1 MWSCKYILGVLLGLV
16 AALGAGAQDVLT
28 VDDTG
33 GQVAVVVFEWTSDAS
48 GNASGRTSAVIPGVL
63 FSVATTPGTGDDAP
77 TDNYDVTVKQAF
89 EAVGG
94 GSVNVLADDLA
105 EGELA
110 NRDSVAPELV
120 PWWPTSVRPSGGM
133 IQIDVS
139 NAGNANSGRVELT
152 IARHLALQVS
162 ELALV
167 GGATGQ
173 ILQYEAPGL
182 VKFVTISG
190 DGTLADGGELSV
202 SGGGGGGGLAD
213 GDTLTIGLT
222 FPGAGLHLLD
232 TNASHDLIFSPGS
245 NLTADRTLSILT
257 GDSNR
262 SLTFSA
268 DSTIGGTN
276 SGDVTLAGTPDY
288 ITISGQVVTRGL
300 VDLAADV
307 TGTLPAASLGTGLTV
322 AQGGTGAATFTDGG
336 VLIGNG
342 TSAIQATSAGTSLQA
357 LISNGTGVDPTFQSI
372 VDSMVSNTLT
382 ASILVGSGS
391 TTDAVDAATAEFA
404 GNIPVARLNSGT
416 SASSSTF
423 WRGDA
428 TWAEPP
434 VTLSNTVTLTN
445 KRITARTGST
455 TSSAT
460 PTINTDS
467 YDSYRLTAQTT
478 DITSFTTNISG
489 TPTQDQKLK
498 ISVKG
503 TAARGITWGASFE
516 NGAEDL
522 PSTTVTTEQLDVGL
536 MWNSD
541 TSKWR
546 CMAVGSG

>member
-1 MWSCKYILGVLLGLV
+1 MRRWMVVCLGALV
-16 AALGAGAQDVLT
+16 ALAAGAQDVLT

-33 GQVAVVVFEWTSDAS
+33 GQVAVVVYEWTSDAS

-89 EAVGG
+89 DAVGG

-222 FPGAGLHLLD
+222 FPVAGLHLLD
-232 TNASHDLIFSPGS
+232 TNATHDLIFSPGS

-288 ITISGQVVTRGL
+288 ITISGQVITRGL

-307 TGTLPAASLGTGLTV
+307 TGTLAV
-322 AQGGTGAATFTDGG
+322 ANGGTGATTLGDAG

-342 TSAIQATSAGTSLQA
+342 TGAVAVTGAGTSGQVLT
-357 LISNGTGVDPTFQSI
+357 SNGAGVDPTFQ
-372 VDSMVSNTLT
+372 
-382 ASILVGSGS
+382 
-391 TTDAVDAATAEFA
+391 AA
-404 GNIPVARLNSGT
+404 
-416 SASSSTF
+416 
-423 WRGDA
+423 
-428 TWAEPP
+428 P
-434 VTLSNTVTLTN
+434 VTLTNTVTLTN
-445 KRITARTGST
+445 KRITARSGST

-489 TPTQDQKLK
+489 TPTHDQKLK
-498 ISVKG
+498 VSIKG

>member
-1 MWSCKYILGVLLGLV
+1 
-16 AALGAGAQDVLT
+16 
-28 VDDTG
+28 
-33 GQVAVVVFEWTSDAS
+33 
-48 GNASGRTSAVIPGVL
+48 
-63 FSVATTPGTGDDAP
+63 
-77 TDNYDVTVKQAF
+77 
-89 EAVGG
+89 
-94 GSVNVLADDLA
+94 
-105 EGELA
+105 
-110 NRDSVAPELV
+110 
-120 PWWPTSVRPSGGM
+120 
-133 IQIDVS
+133 
-139 NAGNANSGRVELT
+139 
-152 IARHLALQVS
+152 LQVS

-173 ILQYEAPGL
+173 ILQYVAPGL
-182 VKFVTISG
+182 VKCVTISG

-202 SGGGGGGGLAD
+202 SGGGGGGGLSD

-222 FPGAGLHLLD
+222 FPVAGLHLLD
-232 TNASHDLIFSPGS
+232 TNATHDLIFSPGS

-288 ITISGQVVTRGL
+288 ITISGQVITRGL

-307 TGTLPAASLGTGLTV
+307 TGTLAV
-322 AQGGTGAATFTDGG
+322 ANGGTGATTLGDAG

-342 TSAIQATSAGTSLQA
+342 TGAVAVTGAGTSGQVLT
-357 LISNGTGVDPTFQSI
+357 SNGAGVDPTFQ
-372 VDSMVSNTLT
+372 
-382 ASILVGSGS
+382 
-391 TTDAVDAATAEFA
+391 AA
-404 GNIPVARLNSGT
+404 
-416 SASSSTF
+416 
-423 WRGDA
+423 
-428 TWAEPP
+428 P
-434 VTLSNTVTLTN
+434 VTLTNTVTLTN
-445 KRITARTGST
+445 KRITARSGST

-498 ISVKG
+498 VSIKG